1 MPVNDSRI
9 DDMVDELEAFDW
21 VKLRQRLKRLNQRD
35 RAGSVIPDG
44 YASKTLNTDVPAND
58 PEALTPVE
66 RTADVR
72 GFAGVKAGP
81 LVKGE
86 DGKERPDGSDTARLP
101 ERDPVHEANVHALSA
116 LSQAVTAV
124 DGVVASLNRGEELQ
138 RWEKPAGH
146 QAPQCRSEGCD
157 GPAVARGWCD
167 PCRKWISRNPTSDG
181 LDPVTVPVSVID
193 KRTKRR
199 EKVA

>member
-1 MPVNDSRI
+1 MRDAQI

-21 VKLRQRLKRLNQRD
+21 VSLRKRLKRLNQRD
-35 RAGSVIPDG
+35 RAGTVIPDG
-44 YASKTLNTDVPAND
+44 YSSRTINGDIPAKD
-58 PEALTPVE
+58 PEALTPTE
-66 RTADVR
+66 RVADVR
-72 GFAGVKAGP
+72 GFEGVRAGP
-81 LVKGE
+81 PILQGPHKGE
-86 DGKERPDGSDTARLP
+86 PDGSETARPL

-116 LSQAVTAV
+116 LGQAITALGGLV
-124 DGVVASLNRGEELQ
+124 NHLCRGEDVQ
-138 RWEKPAGH
+138 KYEKPVGH

-167 PCRKWISRNPTSDG
+167 PCRKWISRNPTADG

-193 KRTKRR
+193 ERTKRR